1 MKAPTFDCFGKKII
15 CELCSLHLIGFSD
28 SLGTSIHS
36 DPDNKG
42 LILALG
48 NIGKY
53 LNNDNINTYLS
64 NDGVTFHFKFNLYRV
79 WLGLS

>member
-1 MKAPTFDCFGKKII
+1 MCT
-15 CELCSLHLIGFSD
+15 LHLIGFTD
-28 SLGTSIHS
+28 SAGTSIHS

-53 LNNDNINTYLS
+53 LNIDDINTYLS
-64 NDGVTFHFKFNLYRV
+64 NDGVNKFII
-79 WLGLS
+79 